1 MRFNFNPPLFV
12 GTIVLFVALFT
23 AALFGYLLSQFIRG
37 FLPVDALNFLIALF
51 LLAATAF
58 LTYILLRFIRK
69 QRSQSASRQV
79 VLTEPLVEPL
89 ERSLEEPFFR
99 QPRMLFEPIQSPEEL
114 EREGR

>member
-69 QRSQSASRQV
+69 QRSQSASSQV

-99 QPRMLFEPIQSPEEL
+99 QPRMLFEPTQSPEEL